1 MTPER
6 AEAIDFSELYET
18 SEQYLVVK
26 AGNGSVYTTKESLA
40 GLKVGAQKGTIQS
53 ELILSALPDSE
64 LFELEKYPTLALEV
78 QNGNIAGLVVDA
90 AVGDSLVA
98 TSDGQLEVADF
109 HFSSEEANF
118 GKAVVVAKGNED
130 LLAAINE
137 VILQV
142 VEDGSYQAAYEEAVE
157 LAASMGL

>member
-1 MTPER
+1 M
-6 AEAIDFSELYET
+6 
-18 SEQYLVVK
+18 
-26 AGNGSVYTTKESLA
+26 YTTKESLA